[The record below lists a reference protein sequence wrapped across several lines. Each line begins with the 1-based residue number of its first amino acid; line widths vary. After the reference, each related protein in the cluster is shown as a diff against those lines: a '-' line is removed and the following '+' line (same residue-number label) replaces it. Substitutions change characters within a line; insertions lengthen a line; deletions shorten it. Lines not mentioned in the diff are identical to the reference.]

1 LGDYSGP
8 LREVVL
14 RMKHQ
19 SGELLSLVM
28 GDLLAGRL
36 RQRHTEV
43 EFDCIVPVPMHWLRR
58 LFRPVHV
65 PSLLAERVSAGL
77 AVATRRV
84 LRFRRNVRQQST
96 LSPAMRRQNVR
107 GALAVKPGY
116 HLADARVLLIDDIL
130 TTGAT
135 ADEATRCLRRAGAK
149 TVHVAVV
156 ARGGGFDEANPSA
169 PIGTSSAD
177 SAQIPRG

>member
-1 LGDYSGP
+1 
-8 LREVVL
+8 
-14 RMKHQ
+14 MKHH

-28 GDLLAGRL
+28 GDLLAGRM
-36 RQRHTEV
+36 RRRHTEFP
-43 EFDCIVPVPMHWLRR
+43 FDCVVPVPMHWLRR

-77 AVATRRV
+77 SVGTRRA
-84 LRFRRNVRQQST
+84 LRFRRNVRRQST

-116 HLADARVLLIDDIL
+116 HLADAHVLLIDDIL

-135 ADEATRCLRRAGAK
+135 ANEATRCLRRAGAK
-149 TVHVAVV
+149 SVHVAVV
-156 ARGGGFDEANPSA
+156 ARGGGFDEPNPSA
-169 PIGTSSAD
+169 PIGTGSAET
-177 SAQIPRG
+177 AQISRG